1 MIDRSK
7 IMKRAWTIYRE
18 GIAFTRYEGRE
29 RFGFCLRA
37 AWNGYHHEQMTA
49 LYSEQAHIIDGCS
62 VVDRIQY
69 DIDML
74 PFKSSRINIADRRQ
88 HLQAKLDRI
97 AA

>member
-1 MIDRSK
+1 MLNRSK

-18 GIAFTRYEGRE
+18 GIAFARYEGRE
-29 RFGFCLRA
+29 RFGHCLKA
-37 AWNGYHHEQMTA
+37 AWNGHFHEQMK
-49 LYSEQAHIIDGCS
+49 LFYSEQAHVIAGCS
-62 VVDRIQY
+62 PADHIKY
-69 DIDML
+69 DIAML